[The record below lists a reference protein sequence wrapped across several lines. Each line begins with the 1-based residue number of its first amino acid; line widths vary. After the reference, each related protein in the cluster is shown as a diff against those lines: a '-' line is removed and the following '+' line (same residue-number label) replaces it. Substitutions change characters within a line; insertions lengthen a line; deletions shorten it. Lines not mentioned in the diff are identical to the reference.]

1 MEFIVEGFA
10 EALRLIGSLDDQAYS
25 ALWITLQS
33 STISVLIALLAGMPL
48 GFLLGYYDFPLRRTL
63 RTIVDTLM
71 AVPTVVVGLI
81 VFSMLTYQGPLG
93 EYRLLYTVE
102 GIIIGQT
109 LLALPIVVSL
119 TATAVET
126 MDRRLYDT
134 LLTLGA
140 GGLKMVHTVLYEARY
155 AMLGVMLVAYSRVV
169 AEVGIAMMIGGNINF
184 HTRTLTTAIALET
197 GKGEF
202 ALGIALGIFLVL
214 IALLLNAGLSA
225 FKAKAAR
232 AR

>member
-1 MEFIVEGFA
+1 MEFIAEGFA
-10 EALRLIGSLDDQAYS
+10 EAFRLIMGLDDQAYS
-25 ALWITLQS
+25 ALWTTLYTS
-33 STISVLIALLAGMPL
+33 SVSVLIALAVGMPL
-48 GFLLGYYDFPLRRTL
+48 GFLLGYHDFPLRRTL
-63 RTIVDTLM
+63 RAVVDTLM

-102 GIIIGQT
+102 GIMIGQT
-109 LLALPIVVSL
+109 LLALPIVISL

-126 MDRRLYDT
+126 LDKRLFET

-140 GGLKMVHTVLYEARY
+140 NGWRMALTVLREARY

-202 ALGIALGIFLVL
+202 ALGIALGLFLVL
-214 IALLLNAGLSA
+214 IALMLNAALST